1 MTGERTFFGWK
12 VVGAAFVVAA
22 FGWGVGFYGPP
33 VFLHALEAGRGWP
46 VWVASAAV
54 TGHFLVGAFMVTRL
68 AGLHARFGVV
78 RVTRAGAVSV
88 ALGLLGWGFAAEPWH
103 LFLATLFSG
112 AGWAATGAAALNA
125 FVAPW
130 FVRRRPVA
138 LGAAYNGA
146 SIGGVVFSPLW
157 VALIAAIGFGA
168 AGVVVG
174 LAMVAVLWWLS
185 ARYLG
190 RRPAEMGLAPDG
202 DAPDAPRA
210 APRPVAALNE
220 SPWRERRFATLAVG
234 NALGLFAQ
242 IGLLAHLVALLA
254 PALGAQGA
262 GFAAGL
268 ATAAALLGRTVTGWL
283 LHPGVDRRAAL
294 AVNGVV
300 QAAGVVLLAASG
312 GTVWLALAGV
322 ALFGLGL
329 GNATSLAPLVAQQA
343 FPEADV
349 PRVVGLLVASGQA
362 AYAFGP
368 LAMGLLRGV
377 DALALFAV
385 VAACQLAGA
394 AIVLIGARSRPAR
407 PPPPPRSA

>member
-1 MTGERTFFGWK
+1 MGQTRFFGWK

-54 TGHFLVGAFMVTRL
+54 TGHFLVGAFAVTRL
-68 AGLHARFGVV
+68 ARLHARFGVV
-78 RVTRAGAVSV
+78 AVTRAGAVSV
-88 ALGLLGWGFAAEPWH
+88 ALGLLGWGFAAEPWQ

-130 FVRRRPVA
+130 FARRRPVA

-146 SIGGVVFSPLW
+146 SLGGMVFSPLW
-157 VALIAAIGFGA
+157 VALIGWLGFGLA
-168 AGVVVG
+168 GALVGGVVV
-174 LAMVAVLWWLS
+174 ATLWWLS
-185 ARYLG
+185 GRYLG

-202 DAPDAPRA
+202 DAPDAPRP
-210 APRPVAALNE
+210 APRPVAALGGN
-220 SPWRERRFATLAVG
+220 PWRERRFATLAIG

-242 IGLLAHLVALLA
+242 IGVLAHLVALLA
-254 PALGAQGA
+254 PVLGAQGA

-268 ATAAALLGRTVTGWL
+268 ATACALAGRSVTGWL
-283 LHPGVDRRAAL
+283 LRPAVQRRVAL
-294 AVNGVV
+294 ALNGLA
-300 QAAGVVLLAASG
+300 QAVGVAVLALADAP
-312 GTVWLALAGV
+312 WLALAGV

-329 GNATSLAPLVAQQA
+329 GNATSLAPLVAQQDFA
-343 FPEADV
+343 EADV

-362 AYAFGP
+362 AYAFAP

-377 DALALFAV
+377 DAW
-385 VAACQLAGA
+385 
-394 AIVLIGARSRPAR
+394 ARSGW
-407 PPPPPRSA
+407 

>member
-1 MTGERTFFGWK
+1 MTQKSFFGWK

-78 RVTRAGAVSV
+78 RVTRAGAVAV
-88 ALGLLGWGFAAEPWH
+88 ALGLLGWGFCAEPWQ

-112 AGWAATGAAALNA
+112 AGWATTGAAAINA
-125 FVAPW
+125 FVSPW

-157 VALIAAIGFGA
+157 VALIAALGFGA
-168 AGVVVG
+168 AGAVVG
-174 LAMVAVLWWLS
+174 LVMLVVLWWLS

-202 DAPDAPRA
+202 DALDAPRV
-210 APRPVAALNE
+210 APPPVAALTE
-220 SPWRERRFATLAVG
+220 RPWRERRFLTLAVG

-254 PALGAQGA
+254 PAMGAQGA

-268 ATAAALLGRTVTGWL
+268 ATAAALAGRTVAGWL
-283 LHPGVDRRAAL
+283 LRPGVDRRAAL
-294 AVNGVV
+294 AINGVV
-300 QAAGVVLLAASG
+300 QAAGVALLASSG
-312 GTVWLALAGV
+312 GVVWLALAGV
-322 ALFGLGL
+322 ALFGVGL
-329 GNATSLAPLVAQQA
+329 GNATSLAPLVAQQEFA
-343 FPEADV
+343 ERDV

-362 AYAFGP
+362 AYAFAP
-368 LAMGLLRGV
+368 LAMGLLRGM
-377 DALALFAV
+377 DPLALFAV
-385 VAACQLAGA
+385 VAACQVAGA
-394 AIVLIGARSRPAR
+394 VIVLSGPRLRPEP

>member
-1 MTGERTFFGWK
+1 MGQTRFFGWK

-54 TGHFLVGAFMVTRL
+54 TCHFLVGALVVTRL
-68 AGLHARFGVV
+68 AALHGRFGVV
-78 RVTRAGAVSV
+78 AVTRAGGVSV
-88 ALGLLGWGFAAEPWH
+88 ALGLLGWGFAAEPWQ

-157 VALIAAIGFGA
+157 VALIGWLGFGLAGA
-168 AGVVVG
+168 AVGMVVVG
-174 LAMVAVLWWLS
+174 TLWWLS

-202 DAPDAPRA
+202 DDLTAPRA
-210 APRPVAALNE
+210 VPKPAPPLAAN
-220 SPWRERRFATLAVG
+220 PWRERRFATLAIG

-254 PALGAQGA
+254 PVLGAQGA

-268 ATAAALLGRTVTGWL
+268 ATACALGGRTVTAWL
-283 LHPGVDRRAAL
+283 LRPGVDRRVAL
-294 AVNGVV
+294 ALNGLV
-300 QAAGVVLLAASG
+300 QAAGVVMLAQA
-312 GTVWLALAGV
+312 GTPWLALLGV

-329 GNATSLAPLVAQQA
+329 GNATSLGPLVAQQDFA
-343 FPEADV
+343 EADV
-349 PRVVGLLVASGQA
+349 PRVVGLLVATGQG
-362 AYAFGP
+362 AYAFAP

-377 DALALFAV
+377 DAWALFAV
-385 VAACQLAGA
+385 VIACQVAGA
-394 AIVLIGARSRPAR
+394 MVVTGARSPPAP

>member
-1 MTGERTFFGWK
+1 MGQATFFGWK
-12 VVGAAFVVAA
+12 VVGAAFVVAG

-54 TGHFLVGAFMVTRL
+54 TGHFLVGALMVTRL
-68 AGLHARFGVV
+68 ARLHARFGVV
-78 RVTRAGAVSV
+78 AVTRAGAVAA
-88 ALGLLGWGFAAEPWH
+88 ALGLIGWGFASEPWQ
-103 LFLATLFSG
+103 LTLAMLFSG

-146 SIGGVVFSPLW
+146 SLGGVVFSPLW
-157 VALIAAIGFGA
+157 VALIGWLGFGP
-168 AGVVVG
+168 AGALVG
-174 LAMVAVLWWLS
+174 AVMVAVLWWLS

-190 RRPAEMGLAPDG
+190 RRPAELGQAPDG
-202 DAPDAPRA
+202 DAPDASRA
-210 APRPVAALNE
+210 APRPAAGLGAN
-220 SPWRERRFATLAVG
+220 PWRERRFATLAAG

-254 PALGAQGA
+254 PVLGAQGA

-268 ATAAALLGRTVTGWL
+268 ATACALAGRTVTGWL
-283 LHPGVDRRAAL
+283 LRPGVDRRLAL
-294 AVNGVV
+294 ALNGLAQAVGVV
-300 QAAGVVLLAASG
+300 VLALAG
-312 GTVWLALAGV
+312 TPWLALLGV

-329 GNATSLAPLVAQQA
+329 GNATSLAPLVAQQDFA
-343 FPEADV
+343 ESDV

-362 AYAFGP
+362 AYAFAP

-377 DALALFAV
+377 DAWALFGVV
-385 VAACQLAGA
+385 VACQAAGA
-394 AIVLIGARSRPAR
+394 MVVLSGRRSPSAP